1 MRQVSP
7 LPTGGAGIQ
16 FPNGKPERQR
26 PLKND
31 ASAAPDGDDA
41 AEEDAA
47 EEEATPQS
55 TPPPGMGMRV
65 NRTV

>member
-31 ASAAPDGDDA
+31 TSAAADGD
-41 AEEDAA
+41 DAA